1 MELNIDTTKIKE
13 NGKLLNKYIK
23 EYEENNND
31 IFFELSKLD
40 SYWKGIDSNEYLDK
54 INIQKKDNT
63 LVLNNLEELNDFYEE
78 IYKYYDKFKNDE
90 K

>member
-40 SYWKGIDSNEYLDK
+40 SYWKGIDANEYLDK